1 MCIRTIWG
9 RLPSKAAVI
18 LSAGFSCLFLLLLL
32 QVLLQAPEK
41 AECPASHHFYWVIT
55 SSRLHLVNR
64 VALESIFLH
73 HPTACLSLYMR
84 AGMEEAEAVDTL
96 VQRLKSDG
104 YQAETVRY
112 NFSSLL
118 SEAVVN
124 INSDLIL
131 KDMDTFLPRVE
142 EYQRGQYWTYSHESN
157 FVRLLVILQRGGI
170 YIDSDLIVTKPFAG
184 DFQNSVGHEMPL
196 GMDGGTKVNNNVL
209 IFEPGH
215 LFLIEYLH
223 QMFISYDP
231 KLYHANGPNLITKVY
246 QMAQPEVYNYTV
258 LRGTTFQPVHLNS
271 MPAMFSC
278 LRTSTECAAYEATI
292 ASEARGVHLNNRLSR
307 EYALNSQSLVHR
319 LLKANCL
326 YCHLLEFEG
335 VVLLENTKGWAVG
348 SPKEEKLLMAEN
360 LKEKLKILKGHL
372 KETSLKKTFA
382 LSRER

>member
-1 MCIRTIWG
+1 
-9 RLPSKAAVI
+9 
-18 LSAGFSCLFLLLLL
+18 
-32 QVLLQAPEK
+32 
-41 AECPASHHFYWVIT
+41 
-55 SSRLHLVNR
+55 
-64 VALESIFLH
+64 
-73 HPTACLSLYMR
+73 MR

-104 YQAETVRY
+104 YQVLQKLKSENVTATFQAETVRY
-112 NFSSLL
+112 NFSTLL

-271 MPAMFSC
+271 MPAMFRCSSSS
-278 LRTSTECAAYEATI
+278 LTAK
-292 ASEARGVHLNNRLSR
+292 VLFR
-307 EYALNSQSLVHR
+307 ETNKVQ
-319 LLKANCL
+319 
-326 YCHLLEFEG
+326 
-335 VVLLENTKGWAVG
+335 ENIHTY
-348 SPKEEKLLMAEN
+348 
-360 LKEKLKILKGHL
+360 
-372 KETSLKKTFA
+372 
-382 LSRER
+382 